1 MPIRFRCPSCNQVL
15 SVSSRKAGNKVRCPA
30 CQSGLK
36 IPSLETTT
44 TPTPTEEPPVGSEP
58 VVENDLDSA
67 VDRPVSEA
75 VSTAAD
81 DSVVGDVPS
90 EDTPPPTGAG
100 LLPAVVPGSEDE
112 DEEEF
117 ELRRPQTEFEEMESP
132 TGAGLLPAVVAGS
145 EDEDEEEFELRR
157 PQTEFEEM
165 DLTPMVDVT
174 FLLLIFFMITASFTM
189 QKAIAFPPPSPEED
203 GASVQPKQLED
214 FKDECVIVE
223 IHEDNSISIDDER
236 IPLDADLATML
247 ASKGKNE
254 MLIDA
259 HENSLHET
267 VVRVVDAGN
276 EVQMQR
282 IRLGSRGG

>member
-1 MPIRFRCPSCNQVL
+1 MPIRFRCPACQQVL
-15 SVSSRKAGNKVRCPA
+15 SVSSRKAGQKVRCPA
-30 CQSGLK
+30 CQASLK
-36 IPSLETTT
+36 IP
-44 TPTPTEEPPVGSEP
+44 TPKDQAEPQPIEEPDPSAKSAAATGSEVEDASVPSPVSEP
-58 VVENDLDSA
+58 VQAAEQTAEPSVFSEFEASEETRDA
-67 VDRPVSEA
+67 QVSEDSEQRA
-75 VSTAAD
+75 AEPETAASRLFG
-81 DSVVGDVPS
+81 SVVI
-90 EDTPPPTGAG
+90 
-100 LLPAVVPGSEDE
+100 EDE
-112 DEEEF
+112 DEEEEF
-117 ELRRPQTEFEEMESP
+117 GLRR
-132 TGAGLLPAVVAGS
+132 A
-145 EDEDEEEFELRR
+145 
-157 PQTEFEEM
+157 QTEFEEM

-189 QKAIAFPPPSPEED
+189 QKAIAFPPPSPDEE

-214 FKDECVIVE
+214 FKDDCVIVE

-236 IPLDADLATML
+236 IPLDANLAAML

-267 VVRVVDAGN
+267 VVKVVDAGN

>member
-1 MPIRFRCPSCNQVL
+1 MPIRFRCPDCQQVL
-15 SVSSRKAGNKVRCPA
+15 SVSSRKAGQKVRCPA
-30 CQSGLK
+30 CQAALK
-36 IPSLETTT
+36 IPTPKAAPAEQSLAEAPETPKPDPEVVSS
-44 TPTPTEEPPVGSEP
+44 PTDQPAPDPVAATAATAATADEP
-58 VVENDLDSA
+58 VSAGALLFGGVTGVVED
-67 VDRPVSEA
+67 
-75 VSTAAD
+75 
-81 DSVVGDVPS
+81 
-90 EDTPPPTGAG
+90 
-100 LLPAVVPGSEDE
+100 
-112 DEEEF
+112 DEEDF
-117 ELRRPQTEFEEMESP
+117 QLRRAQTEFE
-132 TGAGLLPAVVAGS
+132 
-145 EDEDEEEFELRR
+145 D
-157 PQTEFEEM
+157 M

-189 QKAIAFPPPSPEED
+189 QKAIAFPPPSPEDE

-236 IPLDADLATML
+236 IPLDADLASML
-247 ASKGKNE
+247 ASTGKNE

-282 IRLGSRGG
+282 IRLGTRGG

>member
-15 SVSSRKAGNKVRCPA
+15 SVSSRKAGHKVRCPA

-36 IPSLETTT
+36 IPSLATTT
-44 TPTPTEEPPVGSEP
+44 TPTPTEEPPVGSET

-67 VDRPVSEA
+67 VDRPVPEP
-75 VSTAAD
+75 VPTAAD

-90 EDTPPPTGAG
+90 EDVPP
-100 LLPAVVPGSEDE
+100 S
-112 DEEEF
+112 
-117 ELRRPQTEFEEMESP
+117 

>member
-44 TPTPTEEPPVGSEP
+44 TPTSTEEPPVGSES

-67 VDRPVSEA
+67 VDRAVPEPVPGP

-90 EDTPPPTGAG
+90 ED
-100 LLPAVVPGSEDE
+100 VP
-112 DEEEF
+112 
-117 ELRRPQTEFEEMESP
+117 SP

-282 IRLGSRGG
+282 IRLGTRGG

>member
-1 MPIRFRCPSCNQVL
+1 MPIRFRCSACQQVL
-15 SVSSRKAGNKVRCPA
+15 SVSSRKAGQKVRCPA
-30 CQSGLK
+30 CQAALK
-36 IPSLETTT
+36 IP
-44 TPTPTEEPPVGSEP
+44 TPGAPAESQPTEEPDPSPKAAAATGSEIEDVSVPSPVSETVSEP
-58 VVENDLDSA
+58 VLETVLETVQA
-67 VDRPVSEA
+67 AEPE
-75 VSTAAD
+75 TAASRLFG
-81 DSVVGDVPS
+81 SVVI
-90 EDTPPPTGAG
+90 
-100 LLPAVVPGSEDE
+100 EDE
-112 DEEEF
+112 DEEEEF
-117 ELRRPQTEFEEMESP
+117 SLRR
-132 TGAGLLPAVVAGS
+132 A
-145 EDEDEEEFELRR
+145 
-157 PQTEFEEM
+157 QTEFEEM

-189 QKAIAFPPPSPEED
+189 QKAIAFPPPSPDEE

-214 FKDECVIVE
+214 FKDDCVIVE

-236 IPLDADLATML
+236 IPLDADLAAML

-267 VVRVVDAGN
+267 VVKVVDAGN

>member
-1 MPIRFRCPSCNQVL
+1 MPIRFRCPACQQVL
-15 SVSSRKAGNKVRCPA
+15 SVSSRKAGEKVRCPA
-30 CQSGLK
+30 CQAALK
-36 IPSLETTT
+36 IP
-44 TPTPTEEPPVGSEP
+44 TPTAAPAEPSLAEASETPKPDPEVVSSPTDQPAPDPTSATAAPSDEP
-58 VVENDLDSA
+58 VSAGALLFGGVTGVVED
-67 VDRPVSEA
+67 
-75 VSTAAD
+75 
-81 DSVVGDVPS
+81 
-90 EDTPPPTGAG
+90 
-100 LLPAVVPGSEDE
+100 
-112 DEEEF
+112 DEEDF
-117 ELRRPQTEFEEMESP
+117 QLRRAQTEFE
-132 TGAGLLPAVVAGS
+132 
-145 EDEDEEEFELRR
+145 D
-157 PQTEFEEM
+157 M

-189 QKAIAFPPPSPEED
+189 QKAIAFPPPSPEDE

-236 IPLDADLATML
+236 IPLDADLAAML
-247 ASKGKNE
+247 ASTGKNE

-282 IRLGSRGG
+282 IRLGTRGG

>member
-1 MPIRFRCPSCNQVL
+1 MPIRFRCPDCQQVL
-15 SVSSRKAGNKVRCPA
+15 SVSSRKAGQKVRCPA
-30 CQSGLK
+30 CQAALK
-36 IPSLETTT
+36 IPTPKAAPAEQSLAEAPETPKPDPEVVSS
-44 TPTPTEEPPVGSEP
+44 PTDQPAPDPVAATAATADEP
-58 VVENDLDSA
+58 VSAGALLFGGVTGVVED
-67 VDRPVSEA
+67 
-75 VSTAAD
+75 
-81 DSVVGDVPS
+81 
-90 EDTPPPTGAG
+90 
-100 LLPAVVPGSEDE
+100 
-112 DEEEF
+112 DEEDF
-117 ELRRPQTEFEEMESP
+117 QLRRAQTEFE
-132 TGAGLLPAVVAGS
+132 
-145 EDEDEEEFELRR
+145 D
-157 PQTEFEEM
+157 M

-189 QKAIAFPPPSPEED
+189 QKAIAFPPPSPEDE

-236 IPLDADLATML
+236 IPLDADLASML
-247 ASKGKNE
+247 ASTGKNE

-282 IRLGSRGG
+282 IRLGTRGG

>member
-15 SVSSRKAGNKVRCPA
+15 SVSSRKAGHKVRCPA

-44 TPTPTEEPPVGSEP
+44 TPTPTEEPPVGSET
-58 VVENDLDSA
+58 VVENDLDSV
-67 VDRPVSEA
+67 VDRPVPEP
-75 VSTAAD
+75 VPTAAD

-90 EDTPPPTGAG
+90 EDVPP
-100 LLPAVVPGSEDE
+100 S
-112 DEEEF
+112 
-117 ELRRPQTEFEEMESP
+117 

-247 ASKGKNE
+247 AAKGKNE

>member
-1 MPIRFRCPSCNQVL
+1 MPIRFRCPACQQVL
-15 SVSSRKAGNKVRCPA
+15 SVSSRKAGQKVRCPA
-30 CQSGLK
+30 CQASLK
-36 IPSLETTT
+36 IP
-44 TPTPTEEPPVGSEP
+44 TPKDQAEPQPIEEPDPSAKSAAATGSEVEDASVPSPVSEP
-58 VVENDLDSA
+58 VSEPVQAAEQTAEPSVFSEFEASEETRDA
-67 VDRPVSEA
+67 QVSEDSEQRA
-75 VSTAAD
+75 AEPETAASRLFG
-81 DSVVGDVPS
+81 SVVI
-90 EDTPPPTGAG
+90 
-100 LLPAVVPGSEDE
+100 EDE
-112 DEEEF
+112 DEEEEF
-117 ELRRPQTEFEEMESP
+117 GLRR
-132 TGAGLLPAVVAGS
+132 A
-145 EDEDEEEFELRR
+145 
-157 PQTEFEEM
+157 QTEFEEM

-189 QKAIAFPPPSPEED
+189 QKAIAFPPPSPEEE

-214 FKDECVIVE
+214 FKDDCVIVE

-236 IPLDADLATML
+236 IPLDANLAAML

-267 VVRVVDAGN
+267 VVKVVDAGN

>member
-1 MPIRFRCPSCNQVL
+1 MPIRFRCSACQQVL
-15 SVSSRKAGNKVRCPA
+15 SVSSRKAGQKVRCPA
-30 CQSGLK
+30 CQASLK
-36 IPSLETTT
+36 IP
-44 TPTPTEEPPVGSEP
+44 TPKDQAEPQPIEEPDPSAKSAAATGSEVEDASVPSPVSEP
-58 VVENDLDSA
+58 VQAAEQTAEPSVFSEFEASEETRDA
-67 VDRPVSEA
+67 QVSEDSEQRA
-75 VSTAAD
+75 AEPETAASRLFG
-81 DSVVGDVPS
+81 SVVI
-90 EDTPPPTGAG
+90 
-100 LLPAVVPGSEDE
+100 EDE
-112 DEEEF
+112 DEEEEF
-117 ELRRPQTEFEEMESP
+117 GLRR
-132 TGAGLLPAVVAGS
+132 A
-145 EDEDEEEFELRR
+145 
-157 PQTEFEEM
+157 QTEFEEM

-189 QKAIAFPPPSPEED
+189 QKAIAFPPPSPDEE

-214 FKDECVIVE
+214 FKDDCVIVE

-236 IPLDADLATML
+236 IPLDANLAAML

-267 VVRVVDAGN
+267 VVKVVDAGN

>member
-1 MPIRFRCPSCNQVL
+1 MPIRFRCPACQQVL
-15 SVSSRKAGNKVRCPA
+15 SVSSRKAGQKVRCPA
-30 CQSGLK
+30 CQAALK
-36 IPSLETTT
+36 IPTPKAAPAEPSSAEAPETPQPDPEVVSS
-44 TPTPTEEPPVGSEP
+44 PTDQPALDPASAIAASSDEP
-58 VVENDLDSA
+58 VSVGAELFGGVTGVVED
-67 VDRPVSEA
+67 
-75 VSTAAD
+75 
-81 DSVVGDVPS
+81 
-90 EDTPPPTGAG
+90 
-100 LLPAVVPGSEDE
+100 
-112 DEEEF
+112 DEEDF
-117 ELRRPQTEFEEMESP
+117 QLRRAQTEFE
-132 TGAGLLPAVVAGS
+132 
-145 EDEDEEEFELRR
+145 D
-157 PQTEFEEM
+157 M

-189 QKAIAFPPPSPEED
+189 QKAIAFPPPSPEDE

-236 IPLDADLATML
+236 IPLDADLASML
-247 ASKGKNE
+247 ASTGKNE

-282 IRLGSRGG
+282 IRLGTRGG

>member
-15 SVSSRKAGNKVRCPA
+15 SVSSRKAGRKVRCPA
-30 CQSGLK
+30 CQSALK
-36 IPSLETTT
+36 IPSLENTTT
-44 TPTPTEEPPVGSEP
+44 ATPAQEPSVDSES
-58 VVENDLDSA
+58 VVENDLDPA
-67 VDRPVSEA
+67 VNRPVPDPVSEPVSEP
-75 VSTAAD
+75 VSTGVDNSAG
-81 DSVVGDVPS
+81 GDVLS
-90 EDTPPPTGAG
+90 EEPPPSIGGG
-100 LLPAVVPGSEDE
+100 LLPAVVGLEDE

-117 ELRRPQTEFEEMESP
+117 ELRR
-132 TGAGLLPAVVAGS
+132 A
-145 EDEDEEEFELRR
+145 
-157 PQTEFEEM
+157 QTEFEEM

-236 IPLDADLATML
+236 IPLDADLAAML
-247 ASKGKNE
+247 AAKGKNE

>member
-1 MPIRFRCPSCNQVL
+1 MPIRFRCPACQQVL
-15 SVSSRKAGNKVRCPA
+15 SVSSRKAGQKVRCPA
-30 CQSGLK
+30 CQASLK
-36 IPSLETTT
+36 IP
-44 TPTPTEEPPVGSEP
+44 TPKAQAEPQPTEEPDPSPKAAAATGSEIEGASVSSPVSETVSEP
-58 VVENDLDSA
+58 VFSAAGESAEPSVSSEFEDSSEHQAAEPETAASSLFGSA
-67 VDRPVSEA
+67 VI
-75 VSTAAD
+75 
-81 DSVVGDVPS
+81 
-90 EDTPPPTGAG
+90 
-100 LLPAVVPGSEDE
+100 
-112 DEEEF
+112 EEEEEDF
-117 ELRRPQTEFEEMESP
+117 QLRR
-132 TGAGLLPAVVAGS
+132 A
-145 EDEDEEEFELRR
+145 
-157 PQTEFEEM
+157 QTEFEEM

-189 QKAIAFPPPSPEED
+189 QKAIAFPPPSPDEE

-214 FKDECVIVE
+214 FKDDCVIVE

-236 IPLDADLATML
+236 IPLDADLAAML

-267 VVRVVDAGN
+267 VVKVVDAGN

>member
-1 MPIRFRCPSCNQVL
+1 MPIRFRCPACQQVL
-15 SVSSRKAGNKVRCPA
+15 SVSSRKAGQKVRCPA
-30 CQSGLK
+30 CQAALK
-36 IPSLETTT
+36 IPTPKAAPAEPSLAEAPSAEAPETPKPDPEVVSSPTDQPAPDPVT
-44 TPTPTEEPPVGSEP
+44 ATPVAAAPSDDPVSAGALLFAGVTG
-58 VVENDLDSA
+58 VVE
-67 VDRPVSEA
+67 
-75 VSTAAD
+75 
-81 DSVVGDVPS
+81 
-90 EDTPPPTGAG
+90 
-100 LLPAVVPGSEDE
+100 E
-112 DEEEF
+112 DEEDF
-117 ELRRPQTEFEEMESP
+117 QLRR
-132 TGAGLLPAVVAGS
+132 A
-145 EDEDEEEFELRR
+145 
-157 PQTEFEEM
+157 QTEFEEM

-189 QKAIAFPPPSPEED
+189 QKAIAFPPPSPEEE

-236 IPLDADLATML
+236 IPLDADLASML
-247 ASKGKNE
+247 ASAGKNE

-282 IRLGSRGG
+282 IRLGTRGG